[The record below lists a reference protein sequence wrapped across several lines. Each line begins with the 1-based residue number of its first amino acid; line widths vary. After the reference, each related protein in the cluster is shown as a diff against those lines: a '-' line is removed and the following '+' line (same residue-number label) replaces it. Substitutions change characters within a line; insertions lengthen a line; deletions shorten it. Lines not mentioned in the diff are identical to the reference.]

1 MPTPTHTT
9 RPPWAVQEG
18 LLLSI
23 TVFCILSISILIL
36 TWWVAMKFFGWP
48 GGGLLGLW
56 NWGRWAFST
65 WLAPDR
71 VARIAA
77 VAPELANNTYNL
89 ARLSLPSSIL
99 FSSYFAIWA
108 GVWIARPAPAETQLA
123 GRRLSYDPQDA
134 KQEMALEFKKRSAAG
149 VLIHPYVRISEDR
162 ETKHI
167 LVTGMTGSGKT
178 VFLYPLIQ
186 QAIQRGD
193 KILIF
198 CNKGD
203 FTSCLVGQNGR
214 EPIIMAPWD
223 SRATAWDVAADC
235 AGPAAAQTLAAKIIK
250 ESKSGPEWTNGAR
263 AILTASILW
272 LQKTNPGNWDFQDLL
287 IQSSVGHDELKEMIL
302 ETMPEQ
308 FQLVETKSKT
318 LASYRSI
325 VSSATANIRF
335 MAQGWKNK
343 KKFSFNRWL
352 LDENSWEAQ
361 EGRLVIMQGN
371 EEFEE
376 LQKAYIQ
383 SIIGA
388 LSALVNSPRLPES
401 KTRKVWLIL
410 DESPQLGKVPEIA
423 KFIEIGRSKGARVIL
438 GGQCISQWKE
448 IYGQH
453 VTESW
458 VSMIGTHFIGR
469 CDGVETPKW
478 LAEKIG
484 KRKIRKYRISYN
496 QASMNEAPQIS
507 HHWDEIEEPIVR
519 PEELSTWLGVQ
530 KHGCRGILMTGGDT
544 VYLLEWPFP
553 KPKEVRPA
561 LCLAAWAEGGAEE
574 SEMEP
579 DRQAVEE
586 QPAPGP
592 GPEPALAA
600 SPKRETG
607 IASPKPKI
615 QSPENREESP
625 VAEEMATEGGAAGA
639 GQILDMAIPGAGVL
653 VETAENL
660 TQTAEII
667 KEIGPGRAPTQKIT
681 EKPAIA
687 QTVEDD
693 WLALADEPEAE
704 FEE

>member
-1 MPTPTHTT
+1 
-9 RPPWAVQEG
+9 
-18 LLLSI
+18 
-23 TVFCILSISILIL
+23 
-36 TWWVAMKFFGWP
+36 MKFLGWP

-65 WLAPDR
+65 WFAPDR

-99 FSSYFAIWA
+99 FSSYFSIWA
-108 GVWIARPAPAETQLA
+108 GVWIARPAPAETQIA
-123 GRRLSYDPQDA
+123 GRRLSHDPRDA
-134 KQEMALEFKKRSAAG
+134 KQEMAEEFKKRSAPG
-149 VLIHPYVRISEDR
+149 VLIHPGIRISEDR
-162 ETKHI
+162 ETKHL
-167 LVTGMTGSGKT
+167 LVTGMTGAGKT

-203 FTSCLVGQNGR
+203 FTSCLVGQGGR
-214 EPIIMAPWD
+214 EPVIMAPWD

-263 AILTASILW
+263 AILTASILL
-272 LQKTNPGNWDFQDLL
+272 LQKTKPKSWDFQDLL
-287 IQSSVGHDELKEMIL
+287 TQSSVGHDGLKEMIM

-318 LASYRSI
+318 LASYLSI

-335 MAQGWKNK
+335 MAQGWQGWQGKR
-343 KKFSFNRWL
+343 KFSFNRWL
-352 LDENSWEAQ
+352 LDEESWEAK
-361 EGRLVIMQGN
+361 EGKLVIMQGN

-376 LQKAYIQ
+376 LQKAYTQ

-401 KTRKVWLIL
+401 KTRKIWLFL

-423 KFIEIGRSKGARVIL
+423 KFIEIGRSKGARVVL
-438 GGQCISQWKE
+438 GGQCISQWRE
-448 IYGQH
+448 IYSPH

-496 QASMNEAPQIS
+496 QASINDAPQIT

-530 KHGCRGILMTGGDT
+530 NNGIRGVLMTGGET

-553 KPKEVRPA
+553 KLKSIRPPV
-561 LCLAAWAEGGAEE
+561 CLAAWTEGGGD
-574 SEMEP
+574 EP
-579 DRQAVEE
+579 ETQPDPQAVEE
-586 QPAPGP
+586 QPPAPGP

-600 SPKRETG
+600 GPGRETE
-607 IASPKPKI
+607 IAYSPESQKI
-615 QSPENREESP
+615 QSPEIEEESP

-653 VETAENL
+653 VEAAENL

-687 QTVEDD
+687 QTVEDG